1 MTDHKAA
8 GTQQHARRRNAAGSH
23 AAAIALLELRVLC
36 EQAFDAAGT
45 AGGISAAQRVWLEG
59 EEVHRKVKKKKK
71 RGKDAQDAVHGG
83 RRRIRCDRRAE
94 GWLVKQALILPVCC
108 WEKCRG

>member
-71 RGKDAQDAVHGG
+71 EGRTHKMQCMGGGGAFVVIDELKD
-83 RRRIRCDRRAE
+83 
-94 GWLVKQALILPVCC
+94 GW
-108 WEKCRG
+108 